1 MKNNALYNL
10 SSKVLIN
17 IKGKNIDK
25 FIKRINSKKIEILE
39 LKYISS
45 EDINILIKKEDLKK
59 LEKIQTVYEIKII
72 DFKGLEKA
80 KNIVLNSK
88 YIIIFVLFFL
98 IILYILSNIIF
109 DINIIT
115 TDSKMKEILLEDLNN
130 EGIKKYK
137 FKKKY
142 IEIEKIKKKIL
153 SKHKSDI
160 EWIEIECIGTKYIV
174 KYEPRIKNKK
184 SKEIK
189 KQNIISK
196 YDALIKN
203 MNITKGEI
211 IKDVGTYVKK
221 GDIIV
226 SGEVKLN
233 EELKEIIGA
242 RGNVYGEVW
251 YNVKVKYPYKYYEER
266 ETGRK
271 SKVLVIKFLNK
282 KIELFNV
289 KKYNK
294 KIIEEKIIL
303 NNYLLPINISF
314 ENQKEI
320 KVINKKYNE
329 NELIDESLKYSIKK
343 IEKILKKDEYIYK
356 YKVLNKSKNKNS
368 LTLNIFFSVIKNI
381 TLYKNIEYN

>member
-59 LEKIQTVYEIKII
+59 LEKIKTIYEIKII

-137 FKKKY
+137 FKKNY

-153 SKHKSDI
+153 SNHKSDI
-160 EWIEIECIGTKYIV
+160 EWIEIECIGTKYII

>member
-59 LEKIQTVYEIKII
+59 LEKIKTVYEIKII

-160 EWIEIECIGTKYIV
+160 EWIEIECIGTKYII

>member
-59 LEKIQTVYEIKII
+59 LEKIKTVYEIKII

-137 FKKKY
+137 FKKNY

>member
-59 LEKIQTVYEIKII
+59 LEKIKTVYEIKII

-137 FKKKY
+137 FKKNY

-153 SKHKSDI
+153 SNHKSDI
-160 EWIEIECIGTKYIV
+160 EWIEIECIGTKYII